1 MNQIIDCAHRSIFV
15 LYKTIQSIEIYDTME
30 LKYNGYKS
38 KSIRMEPI
46 ASLGC
51 LFVLFDFDSVDT
63 VGQ

>member
-1 MNQIIDCAHRSIFV
+1 
-15 LYKTIQSIEIYDTME
+15 ME